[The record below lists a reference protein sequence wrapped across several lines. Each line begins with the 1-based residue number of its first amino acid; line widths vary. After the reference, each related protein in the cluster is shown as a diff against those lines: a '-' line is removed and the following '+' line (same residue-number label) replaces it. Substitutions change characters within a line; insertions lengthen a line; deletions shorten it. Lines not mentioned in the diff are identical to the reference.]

1 MWVIVVASPAITSS
15 WLERKVARSRLRH
28 IQVTVMRHVK
38 TTTMRGLMTILMTLL
53 TTISCFSQDWGKR
66 FRHELFESLV
76 NPADSIYV
84 TDRKELERIVGMTC
98 NENLVAFKYVA
109 KNRDMIEI
117 KIEKQ
122 DFEPSHH
129 KVYLLD
135 TVNVIDNGVEVKNL
149 IDNRYS
155 YGIDGTMP
163 RTEIKRMSIKWNEK
177 NLAIPDSAFS
187 NLYEPH
193 LCLDYLP
200 VEAYIFKNR
209 YLYIYISGSDAA
221 GSYSVKLVFDKI
233 KYLTRIVGTNEMTD
247 GFDFLDGT
255 AKYEN

>member
-1 MWVIVVASPAITSS
+1 MLKAS
-15 WLERKVARSRLRH
+15 
-28 IQVTVMRHVK
+28 
-38 TTTMRGLMTILMTLL
+38 TMRGFMTIILTIL
-53 TTISCFSQDWGKR
+53 TTLSCFSQDWKKR

-76 NPADSIYV
+76 NPADSIYIMG
-84 TDRKELERIVGMTC
+84 RKELVRLGGLTC
-98 NENLVAFKYVA
+98 NENFVAFKYGA
-109 KNRDMIEI
+109 KNGDKIDI

-122 DFEPSHH
+122 DFEPSLHN
-129 KVYLLD
+129 VYLLD

-163 RTEIKRMSIKWNEK
+163 RTEIKRMSIKWNEI
-177 NLAIPDSAFS
+177 NLTVPDSAFT

-221 GSYSVKLVFDKI
+221 GSYSVKFVFDKR

-255 AKYEN
+255 AKYDN